1 MGMNAAGALSTPGIM
16 SLRETARLMASQ
28 PGTAAASSLKLTGQG
43 EAPEEDSFSSD
54 FDCDNVKIAAGI
66 GAGVGAVAGG
76 ILMYQGARRQI
87 EALPVNTVSLDWDE
101 PVMKQKVLGKVPDD
115 YYEHNFIFDWPSS
128 PDPRS
133 WSDVVRPAPVLDATG
148 KPYTQ
153 HMQRT
158 WSDHGD
164 PRVTWNRNI
173 SIKDPVLTGYSHY
186 TSEDSHYDSVP
197 VGTDD
202 EGKTIYEEV
211 EEIDGWWHRFSPDIK
226 GNPTGYT
233 YDKPDVSFYT
243 GVNVFGRTMLGV
255 IGGAM
260 LGAVSSGLAAAAYNR
275 AMR

>member
-1 MGMNAAGALSTPGIM
+1 
-16 SLRETARLMASQ
+16 
-28 PGTAAASSLKLTGQG
+28 
-43 EAPEEDSFSSD
+43 
-54 FDCDNVKIAAGI
+54 
-66 GAGVGAVAGG
+66 
-76 ILMYQGARRQI
+76 
-87 EALPVNTVSLDWDE
+87 
-101 PVMKQKVLGKVPDD
+101 MKQKVLGKVPDD

-128 PDPRS
+128 PNPRS

-173 SIKDPVLTGYSHY
+173 SIKDPALTGYSHY
-186 TSEDSHYDSVP
+186 TSEDSHYDQVP
-197 VGTDD
+197 TGRTDD
-202 EGKTIYEEV
+202 DGTTIYEDV
-211 EEIDGWWHRFSPDIK
+211 KDIDGWWHRFSPDIK
-226 GNPTGYT
+226 GNPTGST

-255 IGGAM
+255 IGGAV

-275 AMR
+275 ALKSSP